1 MIDVKI
7 EGGQLVVTDEDGAV
21 YSFDAHDEAPR
32 PSLLGWGLSAGGRHW
47 SNRDPSVPLERHTSV
62 QGTVVG
68 DGVVA
73 WYTQEY
79 LPRGLDYQVTDKGH
93 VYIGR
98 FPEGTQTCVYKGS
111 CYGDLCFDG
120 HDLYVNTGTR
130 IGVIDIDTGVFTDL
144 FKHSGM
150 KKNGTD
156 LRVTPSRIFF
166 THWTHNNFY
175 VMWYDRTTGE
185 VVHPHVDA
193 AFYVLLDDTH
203 ILFTGH
209 PTPWVLDVVTLK
221 RRHFLSTRE
230 SKALLEMLC
239 AHAGVPSARYAE
251 HFYIFLTGMDA
262 DRPQLHCRCF
272 SDEWG
277 SRVENDKVVRYVG
290 TSGLPYGF
298 SIDVTCDSQGQDMQ
312 LVSNDV
318 EIASQDPRDFNA
330 PLQWHTV
337 TGPIQSWPSPLPPP
351 PEKPASKKWLP
362 WVR

>member
-1 MIDVKI
+1 MTDVKI

-21 YSFDAHDEAPR
+21 YSFDAHGEAPR

-79 LPRGLDYQVTDKGH
+79 LPRGLDYQVTDKGR
-93 VYIGR
+93 VYIGH

-185 VVHPHVDA
+185 VVHSHIDA
-193 AFYVLLDDTH
+193 GYYALLDETR
-203 ILFTGH
+203 ILFDGR
-209 PTPWVLDVVTLK
+209 PTPWVFDVETRK
-221 RRHFLSTRE
+221 RSRFLSARTC
-230 SKALLEMLC
+230 KALLEMVC
-239 AHAGVPSARYAE
+239 AHVGVPPAHYLD
-251 HFYIFLTGMDA
+251 YGIDLIGMDG
-262 DRPQLHCRCF
+262 DRPCLRCRCF

-277 SRVENDKVVRYVG
+277 YRVENNEVVRYVG

-298 SIDVTCDSQGQDMQ
+298 SVEATCDSQGLDVQ
-312 LVSNDV
+312 LASDEV
-318 EIASQDPRDFNA
+318 EIATKEGAETGAHVRWD
-330 PLQWHTV
+330 TV
-337 TGPIQSWPSPLPPP
+337 AGPIESWPSPA
-351 PEKPASKKWLP
+351 PEKPTPKKWLP
-362 WVR
+362 WR

>member
-7 EGGQLVVTDEDGAV
+7 EGGQLVLTDEGGTV
-21 YSFDAHDEAPR
+21 CSFDAHGEAPR

-47 SNRDPSVPLERHTSV
+47 SNRDPSVPIERHTSV
-62 QGTVVG
+62 QETVVG

-79 LPRGLDYQVTDKGH
+79 LPRGEDYQVAEKGN
-93 VYIGR
+93 VYVGR
-98 FPEGTQTCVYKGS
+98 FPEGTQTCAYKGS
-111 CYGDLCFDG
+111 CYGDLCLDG
-120 HDLYVNTGTR
+120 RDLYLNTGTR

-193 AFYVLLDDTH
+193 GFYVLLDDTR

-209 PTPWVLDVVTLK
+209 PTPWVFDVETMK
-221 RRHFLSTRE
+221 RSRFLSTKAR
-230 SKALLEMLC
+230 KALLQMVC
-239 AHAGVPSARYAE
+239 AYAAVPPADYSE
-251 HFYIFLTGMDA
+251 WFYVDLWGMDG
-262 DRPQLHCRCF
+262 DRPCLRCRCF
-272 SDEWG
+272 YGSLSDFD
-277 SRVENDKVVRYVG
+277 ENQRKLEHL
-290 TSGLPYGF
+290 GLPLGF
-298 SIDVTCDSQGQDMQ
+298 GVQVTCDGRGSDLQ
-312 LVSNDV
+312 VASNEV
-318 EIASQDPRDFNA
+318 EIATSVPDKPFRWD
-330 PLQWHTV
+330 TV
-337 TGPIQSWPSPLPPP
+337 TGPIQSWPSPSEPP
-351 PEKPASKKWLP
+351 PEKPAPKKWLP
-362 WVR
+362 